1 MVLMNTLRAMSCI
14 HNPLSHFEWRIGFST
29 MGRAMVDAKVATA
42 AKCGRLTGSL
52 TLESVL
58 TIAPK
63 ID

>member
-1 MVLMNTLRAMSCI
+1 
-14 HNPLSHFEWRIGFST
+14 